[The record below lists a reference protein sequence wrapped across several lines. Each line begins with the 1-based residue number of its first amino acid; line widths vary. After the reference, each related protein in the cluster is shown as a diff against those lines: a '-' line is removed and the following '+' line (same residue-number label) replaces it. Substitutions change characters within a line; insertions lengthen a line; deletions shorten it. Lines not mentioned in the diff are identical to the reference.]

1 MASVTLD
8 KILKAVVGHGASDLH
23 LIANTEPQIRISGKL
38 APLDIEKL
46 DTQTVKSLCYSVITD
61 NQKQK
66 FEEYKELDFTFTM
79 SGIGRFRANYYL
91 QKGSVAGAFRIIPEK
106 IPTLDDIAAP
116 TIFKELIA
124 KEKGLILV
132 TGPTGSG
139 KSTTLA
145 AMIHEI
151 NLKERKHII
160 TIEDPVEFEHDH
172 INSIISQRNVGEDTD
187 SFASAL
193 KYAMREDPDVI
204 LVGEMRDMET
214 IRAAVTAAETG
225 HLVFAT
231 VHTNSAV
238 QTINRIINVFPPDEQ
253 AMIRTQ
259 LSMSLTAVISQTL
272 IPKTE
277 GGRVA
282 IHEIMINNHAIANLI
297 REDKVHQIY
306 SQLQLNQN
314 KTGMQTQSQAIIEAL
329 AQLKITK
336 ENALRFATNKDE
348 IERAAVASSTGGY
361 GRKAVTPPPPPTSL
375 KPF

>member
-46 DTQTVKSLCYSVITD
+46 DTQAVKSLCYSVITD

-348 IERAAVASSTGGY
+348 IERAAVASSTGGMD
-361 GRKAVTPPPPPTSL
+361 GRL
-375 KPF
+375 